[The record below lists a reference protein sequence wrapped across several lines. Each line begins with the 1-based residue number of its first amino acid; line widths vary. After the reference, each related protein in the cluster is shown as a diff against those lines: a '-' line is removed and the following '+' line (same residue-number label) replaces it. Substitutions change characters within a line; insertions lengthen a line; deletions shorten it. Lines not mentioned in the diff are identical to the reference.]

1 MVGMR
6 WFPRSFVVLATVLG
20 MTACT
25 VTPPPPRA
33 PVPRQASP
41 TPPPIPTRVDS
52 DTTLPWS
59 SQEPVFIVVDKTC
72 QVLRV
77 YRHGQLLKTYPVVL
91 GRNPGRKLYA
101 GDKRTPVGLYMVMGK
116 AHHRKW
122 ASFMLLDYPTEY
134 DLHRYWQHVALGK
147 VPKRG
152 SDDYP
157 GVGSAIGIHGTDK
170 ENFNRLGINWTLG
183 CISLFNH
190 DMKELHS
197 LAPVG
202 TLVYIK
208 E

>member
-1 MVGMR
+1 MAGT
-6 WFPRSFVVLATVLG
+6 WWLSFRVFVISTVLG
-20 MTACT
+20 VAGCT
-25 VTPPPPRA
+25 VKSPPSFAPIPPSPSSSPA
-33 PVPRQASP
+33 PV
-41 TPPPIPTRVDS
+41 PTRVDN
-52 DTTLPWS
+52 DAFLPWA

-72 QVLRV
+72 QVLHV
-77 YRHGQLLKTYPVVL
+77 YRYGRLLKTYPVVL

-101 GDKRTPVGLYMVMGK
+101 GDKRTPIGLYMITGK

-122 ASFMLLDYPTEY
+122 TAFMLLDYPTEY
-134 DLHRYWQHVALGK
+134 DVHRYWQQVALGK

-152 SDDYP
+152 GGYP
-157 GVGSAIGIHGTDK
+157 GAGSEIGIHGTDK

-190 DMKELHS
+190 DMKELHT

-202 TLVYIK
+202 TFVYIK